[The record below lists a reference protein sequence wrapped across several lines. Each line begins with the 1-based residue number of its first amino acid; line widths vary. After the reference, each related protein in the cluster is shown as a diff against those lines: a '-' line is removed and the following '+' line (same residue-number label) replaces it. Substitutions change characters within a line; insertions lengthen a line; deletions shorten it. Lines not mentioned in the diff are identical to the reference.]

1 MDKFT
6 EEELDEF
13 DEKVYESEDPTQF
26 PDDVL
31 AALWRRNW
39 NREKRM
45 KHGERELHWRR
56 HQMSLAVNIMQTFC
70 KDCSEVAKTKLNIQR
85 TRLLALADKFDSL
98 SSEMRVLLIRYEKFD
113 GWKKAKC

>member
-6 EEELDEF
+6 EEELEELN
-13 DEKVYESEDPTQF
+13 EKVYESEDPTQF

-31 AALWRRNW
+31 AALWRSNW
-39 NREKRM
+39 KQEKRM

-56 HQMSLAVNIMQTFC
+56 HQMSLAVNVLLTFGQ
-70 KDCSEVAKTKLNIQR
+70 DCREVAKTKLNIHR
-85 TRLLALADKFDSL
+85 TRLLALADKFESL
-98 SSEMRVLLIRYEKFD
+98 SAEMRVLLIRYEKYD